1 MIIATY
7 NYRLIK
13 PGPAAFSY
21 KGANFNFSL
30 DEDLSAKLA
39 KLAKD
44 NGTTLYM
51 VLLTSFNVLL
61 SRYSGSEDIILGSP
75 IANRYHHDVGGLVG
89 IFVNTLILRN
99 HVDSNKSVNELL
111 NKISQDTLSAFEH
124 QEVPFEQIVELLDV
138 TRDAS
143 RNPIVQV
150 MFSLQSFG
158 GDAAGESV
166 LKLPGVDIKTISR
179 CKLRC
184 C

>member
-1 MIIATY
+1 
-7 NYRLIK
+7 
-13 PGPAAFSY
+13 
-21 KGANFNFSL
+21 
-30 DEDLSAKLA
+30 
-39 KLAKD
+39 
-44 NGTTLYM
+44 M
-51 VLLTSFNVLL
+51 VLLTSFNILL